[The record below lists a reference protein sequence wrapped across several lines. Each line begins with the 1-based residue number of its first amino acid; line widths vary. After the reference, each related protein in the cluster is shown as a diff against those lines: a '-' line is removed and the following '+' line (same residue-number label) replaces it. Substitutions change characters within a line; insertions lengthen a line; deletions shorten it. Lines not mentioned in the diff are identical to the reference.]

1 MQMFEWTEELSIDDG
16 FIDADHQK
24 LIEIANRVMV
34 LDQPEKDTEALTQA
48 IRELYNYVE
57 YHFTREVDF
66 MRHVSYPEVDSHQ
79 SKHQAILKQMNQLL
93 NTSQHM
99 GEILENFQALMEDW
113 VLRHIK
119 IEDVKLSAF
128 MESR

>member
-1 MQMFEWTEELSIDDG
+1 MFEWTEEMSIDDG

-34 LDQPEKDTEALTQA
+34 LDQSERDAEALTQA

-66 MRHVSYPEVDSHQ
+66 MQHVKYPDVDSHQ
-79 SKHQAILKQMNQLL
+79 SKHQAILKEMNKLL

-99 GEILENFQALMEDW
+99 GEMLDNFQVLMEDW
-113 VLRHIK
+113 VLRHIQV
-119 IEDVKLSAF
+119 EDVKLSTF